1 VRRFFQQFNPFLMF
15 GWVLAVVVGCVAAF
29 SGCQSFQ
36 AVKGNSIT
44 GQFLEASS
52 KTITLATWGSHEEL
66 GLLRSALAEFEEQ
79 QPAIKVTLRH
89 VPENYL
95 QKLHLLAAGN
105 LFPDVVMINS
115 WHLPV
120 FAHYGVVAPVESYLK
135 ESDFSDFYPQAV
147 AALSYQGRAM
157 AVPRDV
163 SNLVMVV
170 NKSLLSKKGI
180 AYPQS
185 GWSMAKLNEIAQQLC
200 AANTNKTASNTD
212 VYAMAI
218 NRRPVLFWLPWVWS
232 FGGDI
237 FNDQGQLLSDSAPE
251 FKQAALGLATYM
263 NYAKPDKSGCQVAPT
278 PTQLGQASPT
288 QWFLQQR
295 LAMLVTGRWS
305 VPLFRNTAEFDWD
318 VLPLPQGVAGSIT
331 GIDATGYALS
341 AKSANPEAAAKLITF
356 LTSKQALANLASG
369 GLVIPARQSVANSSA
384 FLSSELLPKHDR
396 TFLEVIQSGHPTVA
410 SPEWGRVEDALHR
423 ALDPVWEKETI
434 TPEDV
439 EQALNRARASLN
451 G

>member
-1 VRRFFQQFNPFLMF
+1 MF
-15 GWVLAVVVGCVAAF
+15 GWAFAVVVFCVVGF
-29 SGCQSFQ
+29 PGCQDFQ
-36 AVKGNSIT
+36 DIKGTSRT
-44 GQFLEASS
+44 GQPHVVSS

-66 GLLRSALAEFEEQ
+66 ALLRSALAKFEEQ

-89 VPENYL
+89 IPENYL

-120 FAHYGVVAPVESYLK
+120 FAHYGVVAPVKSYLN

-157 AVPRDV
+157 VVPRDV

-170 NKSLLSKKGI
+170 NKSLLAKQGI
-180 AYPQS
+180 PYPQS
-185 GWSMAKLNEIAQQLC
+185 GWSMAQLKEIAQQLC
-200 AANTNKTASNTD
+200 EANTNNAASSTD
-212 VYAMAI
+212 VYGMAI
-218 NRRPVLFWLPWVWS
+218 NRRPALFWLPWVWS
-232 FGGDI
+232 FGGDL
-237 FNDQGQLLSDSAPE
+237 FNEQGQLLPDSAPE
-251 FKQAALGLATYM
+251 FKQAAKGLATYM
-263 NYAKPDKSGCQVAPT
+263 NYAKSDERGCQVAPT
-278 PTQLGQASPT
+278 PIQLGQASPT

-305 VPLFRNTAEFDWD
+305 VPLFRHTAEFDWD
-318 VLPLPQGVAGSIT
+318 VLPLPKGAAASIT

-341 AKSANPEAAAKLITF
+341 AKSKNPETAAKLIAF
-356 LTSKQALANLASG
+356 LTSKQALASLASG
-369 GLVIPARQSVANSSA
+369 GLVIPARQSVANSPA

-396 TFLEVIQSGHPTVA
+396 TFLEVIQSGHPTVT

-423 ALDPVWEKETI
+423 ALDPVWEQETI

-439 EQALNRARASLN
+439 EQALNHARASLN